1 MENYLKESNNEKLMQ
16 LGLTDYES
24 KAYNELIK
32 VPHIGATK
40 LARASN
46 ISRGRIYEVL
56 ENLIS
61 KGFCIMLPGA
71 TKNYKAIAPD
81 IAIGNKLSEI
91 RAKMLAKE
99 KLLENTVSSLQQ
111 TYDSVNEEDSPINHV
126 QILTTRTAINERIQ
140 QLQYECREVL
150 RVFIKAPILMDSNKK
165 GSEKRMKDQLKKQ
178 LKIKQ
183 IYEYDE
189 IGYTS
194 FVKSVFAA
202 REKGADFDV
211 RVTRKL
217 PLKLVIFDDDHALF
231 TLNREAHTIKNY
243 SMMSVSHTFLTVAM
257 IELFEFYWQVAT
269 PLIEFVKE
277 VPIDE

>member
-1 MENYLKESNNEKLMQ
+1 MKDILFSNSYEKLSH
-16 LGLTDYES
+16 LGLTEYET
-24 KAYNELIK
+24 KVYNELIR
-32 VPHIGATK
+32 VHHIGATK
-40 LARASN
+40 LARVSN

-61 KGFCIMLPGA
+61 KGFCKMLPGT

-91 RAKMLAKE
+91 RAKVAAKE
-99 KLLENTVSSLQQ
+99 KLLENTVSTLQQ
-111 TYDSVNEEDSPINHV
+111 IYDSVNEEDSPRNHV
-126 QILTTRTAINERIQ
+126 QILTTRSAINERIQ

-150 RVFIKAPILMDSNKK
+150 RVFIKSPILMDSNKK
-165 GSEKRMKDQLKKQ
+165 GAEKRMKDQLQKQ

-189 IGYTS
+189 NGYSS

-202 REKGADFDV
+202 RKKGADFDV

-217 PLKLVIFDDDHALF
+217 PLKLVIFDDDHAIF
-231 TLNREAHTIKNY
+231 TLNRESHTINNF
-243 SMMSVSHTFLTVAM
+243 SMMSVSHTYLTVAM

-277 VPIDE
+277 VPIVE